1 MAIKILDKFESTA
14 ADKILADA
22 ENIHDTAQ
30 NKKQSEINAYVQ
42 EKLTS
47 LEEAGGGS
55 QDINIGPGLGT
66 NEQGALTL
74 SVSTKDFEYIPGTNA
89 EPAKLQIRTT
99 PESGLSRDGSGNL
112 KVNISSQLKRDSGG
126 KIGINIGSGITVG
139 QVDKIELNI
148 STEDFMFSADGKLK
162 LIPTP
167 TAPVPV
173 GTGISVGSGL
183 TTALYPEGEKI
194 VVNIGTGLD
203 MDSESG
209 KVFVKTGDGLKYT
222 TDNGIKVAVGSGLL
236 VGTGAL
242 GVSIKIGTDLIG
254 FTEDGGLTIDIE
266 KLKVKLG
273 LTAS

>member
-139 QVDKIELNI
+139 PADNIELKI

-162 LIPTP
+162 LS
-167 TAPVPV
+167 TASVT
-173 GTGISVGSGL
+173 GGSGISVGSGL

-194 VVNIGTGLD
+194 VVNIGTGIG

-209 KVFVKTGDGLKYT
+209 KVFVKTRDGLKYT
-222 TDNGIKVAVGSGLL
+222 TDDGIKVAVGSGLL
-236 VGTGAL
+236 VGTGDS
-242 GVSIKIGTDLIG
+242 GVSIKIGTNLIG

-266 KLKVKLG
+266 KLKVELG